1 MVKQMQNEHV
11 VILVVG
17 KSGSGKSSLI
27 NRLCERTNLTALQS
41 YTTRPKRSESDNDHI
56 FVSVEDYVRAKE
68 NGEIAIDTELA
79 GNYYYSTVEQL
90 YNADLYTINPEAL
103 DRLLVM
109 DLPNIRFVVVYISCP
124 DNIREERAMKRGDD
138 KHKYRVRDF
147 AERQEFRKFV
157 SDEKWNYSIN
167 NLDFPKSY
175 SVLRWISQV
184 EGVWKNHK
192 EDSTDDANSN

>member
-1 MVKQMQNEHV
+1 MHNEHV

-27 NRLCERTNLTALQS
+27 KRLCERANLTALQS

-56 FVSVEDYVRAKE
+56 FVGVEDYISAKE

-103 DRLLVM
+103 DRLLDM

-157 SDEKWNYSIN
+157 SEEKWNYVIN

-192 EDSTDDANSN
+192 EDSTNDANSN

>member
-1 MVKQMQNEHV
+1 MQNEHV

-27 NRLCERTNLTALQS
+27 NRLCERANLAALQS

-56 FVSVEDYVRAKE
+56 FVGVEDYIGAKE

-103 DRLLVM
+103 DRLLDM

-157 SDEKWNYSIN
+157 SEEKWDYAIN

-184 EGVWKNHK
+184 ENVWQNHK
-192 EDSTDDANSN
+192 EDLNDDAYSN